1 VVEIIQTGTG
11 RGNEGEEIMKK
22 SMVVFIALAALAA
35 GGAAWADTN
44 TLTVSASVTGT
55 CVFSAAT
62 SALNFGALDPST
74 PVVVN
79 GSTSTQFW
87 CTKGVA
93 TDLITANLGVNPAG
107 STRQMK
113 DIAGADLIPYSLTLT
128 PDGST
133 NQGPA
138 SPRTLG
144 ITGSVLAADYTGKTA
159 GSYADTVT
167 LTIAP

>member
-1 VVEIIQTGTG
+1 
-11 RGNEGEEIMKK
+11 M
-22 SMVVFIALAALAA
+22 
-35 GGAAWADTN
+35 
-44 TLTVSASVTGT
+44 GT
-55 CVFSAAT
+55 CKFTAADST
-62 SALNFGALDPST
+62 LNFGALDPST

-93 TDLITANLGVNPAG
+93 TDLITADLGANPAG

-113 DIAGADLIPYSLTLT
+113 DIAGTDLIPYSLTLT

-138 SPRTLG
+138 SPRTLD
-144 ITGSVLAADYTGKTA
+144 IAGSVLAADYTGKTA
-159 GSYADTVT
+159 GSYSDTVT
-167 LTIAP
+167 LTINP